1 MNCLCC
7 QGGSGEEDPTQTLI
21 LGPLTEGKGSQ
32 RDQQLRANR
41 LGLAAGAYMLLGA
54 EGVASVAAALGLGVS
69 RSEATAAG
77 LGMSAGD
84 FLEWCN

>member
-1 MNCLCC
+1 
-7 QGGSGEEDPTQTLI
+7 
-21 LGPLTEGKGSQ
+21 
-32 RDQQLRANR
+32 
-41 LGLAAGAYMLLGA
+41 MLLGA